1 MNAEAKDTAQKTNRI
16 HEQRGAALLTVLM
29 LSTLLLTMCGVLI
42 LMTGMTA
49 RTAIDST
56 SEMQAYYSAEAGVQ
70 ECLNV
75 LRGNIAPNAAMPAGT
90 QINFRNAVK
99 SSTSNLPTDAAS
111 AFPCGNCRLSGWLN
125 YNYPSAAADRVA
137 LTSSYAPQTGL
148 AFSVLVSD
156 PDQIPEASGPPYRLL
171 FHVTGYGP
179 KGSIK
184 NLEVIVNSSS
194 FNYNAPATIMM
205 RGADDCS
212 ALNFNIGDSNAKDYS
227 GLDHAVPSTGT
238 LPAFGATC
246 AGNETN
252 EQTAITK
259 GPTVANPQTQT
270 FGNSALPPWLQSAD
284 SARAFLADQK
294 ANATYLGR
302 YFSSFSGYSG
312 SDAAPAFTFVD
323 GDCTLSGGA
332 GLLIV
337 TGNLTLNGTPNFDG
351 LVLVLGAGSVTRNGA
366 GNGNIYGAMSVAKFD
381 AVGPGGFL
389 APTFDTSGGGNS
401 TMQYDSSWVR
411 KALDMS
417 GPRAQGIHEY

>member
-1 MNAEAKDTAQKTNRI
+1 MNAEAKNKAQTNGI
-16 HEQRGAALLTVLM
+16 HDQRGAALLTVLM

-42 LMTGMTA
+42 LVTGMSA

-56 SEMQAYYSAEAGVQ
+56 AEMQAYYSAEAGVQ
-70 ECLNV
+70 RCLNV
-75 LRGNIAPNAAMPAGT
+75 LRGNISPNAAMPAGT

-99 SSTSNLPTDAAS
+99 SSTSNLPSDTA
-111 AFPCGNCRLSGWLN
+111 PGYRLSGWLN
-125 YNYPSAAADRVA
+125 YDYTGSNPNRVT
-137 LTSSYAPQTGL
+137 LTPTYTPQTGL
-148 AFSVLVSD
+148 AFSVDIRD
-156 PDQIPEASGPPYRLL
+156 PDNIPEATGPPYRLL
-171 FHVTGYGP
+171 LHVTGYGP

-212 ALNFNIGDSNAKDYS
+212 ALNFSIGDSNAKNYS

-246 AGNETN
+246 GGNETN

-259 GPTVANPQTQT
+259 GATVANPQTQT

-294 ANATYLGR
+294 ANAIYLGR

-323 GDCTLSGGA
+323 GDCSLDGGA

-337 TGNLTLNGTPNFDG
+337 TGNLTMNGNPNFDG
-351 LVLVLGAGSVTRNGA
+351 LVLVLGAGSVNRDGG

-389 APTFDTSGGGNS
+389 APTFNTNGGGNS

-417 GPRAQGIHEY
+417 GPRTQGIHEY